1 MREFINNWSRRNF
14 SDPQVIELIIVL
26 AIGFGVVIVAGQML
40 APVLAAVVIAYILEA
55 LVSALEK
62 VGLPRLAAVLVISVT
77 TFGLLPLVLFG
88 LVPEL
93 FEQLKALVQQTPEM
107 LRAGRSSL
115 LKLQSEYAEY
125 ISVEQLDLLV
135 STLATQLGHWGQ
147 SFVSNPLST
156 LVNLITM
163 VVYLVLVPF
172 LVFFFLKDKQ
182 LIIGWL
188 GQQLPA
194 GKPLL
199 ASVWREME
207 HQMGNY
213 LRGKFVEIVIVGVAS
228 AATFSII
235 GLEYSL
241 LLGVLTGLSVIIPY
255 VGAVVVTLPVA
266 MVGFAQW
273 GWSSEF
279 GYLLLAYGVIQA
291 IDGNVLVPLLFSEAV
306 NLHPVAIIVAV
317 LFFGGIWGLWGVFFA
332 IPLATLVKAVAD
344 AWPKSVE
351 IVDAAAGEGALGE
364 SQQITDLTATAE

>member
-55 LVSALEK
+55 LVSGLEK

-172 LVFFFLKDKQ
+172 LVLELFKQ
-182 LIIGWL
+182 FW
-188 GQQLPA
+188 
-194 GKPLL
+194 
-199 ASVWREME
+199 
-207 HQMGNY
+207 HQTKQNQ
-213 LRGKFVEIVIVGVAS
+213 R
-228 AATFSII
+228 
-235 GLEYSL
+235 
-241 LLGVLTGLSVIIPY
+241 
-255 VGAVVVTLPVA
+255 
-266 MVGFAQW
+266 Q
-273 GWSSEF
+273 
-279 GYLLLAYGVIQA
+279 
-291 IDGNVLVPLLFSEAV
+291 
-306 NLHPVAIIVAV
+306 
-317 LFFGGIWGLWGVFFA
+317 
-332 IPLATLVKAVAD
+332 
-344 AWPKSVE
+344 
-351 IVDAAAGEGALGE
+351 
-364 SQQITDLTATAE
+364 

>member
-1 MREFINNWSRRNF
+1 MREFINNWSQRNF

-26 AIGFGVVIVAGQML
+26 AIGFGVVVIAGQML

-62 VGLPRLAAVLVISVT
+62 VGLPRLVAVLVISVT

-93 FEQLKALVQQTPEM
+93 FDQLKALVQQTPEM

-115 LKLQSEYAEY
+115 QKLQSEYAEY

-163 VVYLVLVPF
+163 LVYLVLVPF

-194 GKPLL
+194 RKPLL
-199 ASVWREME
+199 VSVWREME

-291 IDGNVLVPLLFSEAV
+291 IDGNVLVPVLFSEAV
-306 NLHPVAIIVAV
+306 NLHPVSIIVAV

-351 IVDAAAGEGALGE
+351 IVDAVAGEGVSVE
-364 SQQITDLTATAE
+364 PPQITDPTATVE